1 MNSTFGAPS
10 RARTGAGQAGVD
22 SSAVRPITPG
32 NATPGPYSTTGMQTT
47 PAVRPLPLW
56 PISCGARPEPASPAT
71 DGADHIVPGQAPGN
85 ARGARRWVATSGRKD
100 SPG

>member
-71 DGADHIVPGQAPGN
+71 DGADHIAPVGVAKVGQVSPRLG
-85 ARGARRWVATSGRKD
+85 RSGR
-100 SPG
+100 GEVLG